1 MQTIKI
7 QLEDTVY
14 QNIVKSGVDIQAKIK
29 EFLLDFVD
37 DGYPAISTEEAKKRV
52 ADAMED
58 YKTNGMKNFSAVDKD
73 FWDDTEKRLLQRHSK

>member
-58 YKTNGMKNFSAVDKD
+58 YKTNGMKNFSVVDKD
-73 FWDDTEKRLLQRHSK
+73 FWDDTEKRLLQRHAK